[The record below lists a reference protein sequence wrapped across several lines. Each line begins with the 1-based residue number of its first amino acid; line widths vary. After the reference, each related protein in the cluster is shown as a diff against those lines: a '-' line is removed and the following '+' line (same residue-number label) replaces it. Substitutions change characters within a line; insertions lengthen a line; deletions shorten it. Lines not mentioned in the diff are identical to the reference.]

1 MVFQPA
7 LTAVSQTIYAEE
19 VSKFLQLKSLA
30 MTLVFLSLAIGLT
43 WSKNWQILQ
52 RGPLIKQVTSLTSL
66 DIL

>member
-19 VSKFLQLKSLA
+19 VSKCLRLKSLA
-30 MTLVFLSLAIGLT
+30 MTLVFLSPAIGLT

-52 RGPLIKQVTSLTSL
+52 RKPLIKQVTSPTSL